1 MIAVVVLFGMSLI
14 GAAGPGARAAA
25 AAQTGASNA
34 PPASHAS
41 SSGHAAH
48 GGPGVRSNVA
58 LVIDAAQGETLYAK
72 HEDQVAPIASITKL
86 MTAMVVLDA
95 QLPLDE
101 MIAIDKADVD
111 HMKHTH
117 SRLPVGASLTR
128 GELLRIALMASEN
141 RAAAALARSYPDGTE
156 SCIEAM
162 NRKAAELGMS
172 QTRFADPTGLSSEN
186 VSSAPDLTRMVQAAS
201 LYPEIHDA
209 TTTSSHRVTLGNGR
223 VLEFH
228 NSDGL
233 VANKSWNIAL
243 SKTGYINEAGRCL
256 VLQAE
261 IAARQ
266 VVIVLLDSWGK
277 YTRLGDANRIRHWIE
292 VNFPVTGTAHA
303 IQGHTASTAMR
314 AGRTSH

>member
-1 MIAVVVLFGMSLI
+1 MAVSPPVV
-14 GAAGPGARAAA
+14 AAPAKS
-25 AAQTGASNA
+25 GASNA
-34 PPASHAS
+34 PPATRAS
-41 SSGHAAH
+41 GTGHAPH

-58 LVIDAAQGETLYAK
+58 LVIDEAQGETLYAK

-101 MIAIDKADVD
+101 MIAIDAADVD
-111 HMKHTH
+111 KKKHTH

-128 GELLRIALMASEN
+128 GELLLIALMASEN
-141 RAAAALARSYPDGTE
+141 RAAAALARSYPGGTE
-156 SCIEAM
+156 ACVEAM
-162 NRKAAELGMS
+162 NQKARDLEMS
-172 QTRFADPTGLSSEN
+172 QTSLADPTGLSSEN

-201 LYPEIHDA
+201 RYPEIRDA
-209 TTTSSHRVTLGNGR
+209 TTTTSHRVTLDNGR

-233 VANKSWNIAL
+233 VANKSWNIGL

-277 YTRLGDANRIRHWIE
+277 NTRLGDANRIRHWIE
-292 VNFPVTGTAHA
+292 ANFPAAGTAHGLP
-303 IQGHTASTAMR
+303 GHAPSSALR
-314 AGRTSH
+314 AGRTGH

>member
-1 MIAVVVLFGMSLI
+1 MAVPFALCVVM
-14 GAAGPGARAAA
+14 GAWPGARAAA
-25 AAQTGASNA
+25 VAQASHNAPAARHVSNA
-34 PPASHAS
+34 
-41 SSGHAAH
+41 GHAPH

-58 LVIDAAQGETLYAK
+58 LVIDQAQGETLYAK

-95 QLPLDE
+95 QLPLEE
-101 MIAIDKADVD
+101 MIAIDRADVD
-111 HMKHTH
+111 RMKHTH

-141 RAAAALARSYPDGTE
+141 RAAAALARSYPGGTQA
-156 SCIEAM
+156 CLEAM

-201 LYPEIHDA
+201 LYPEIRDA
-209 TTTSSHRVTLGNGR
+209 TTTPSHRVTLTDGR

-233 VANKSWNIAL
+233 VANKSWTIGL

-292 VNFPVTGTAHA
+292 TTFPAAGTAHGISGQA
-303 IQGHTASTAMR
+303 GSSLLR
-314 AGRTSH
+314 GGRTER